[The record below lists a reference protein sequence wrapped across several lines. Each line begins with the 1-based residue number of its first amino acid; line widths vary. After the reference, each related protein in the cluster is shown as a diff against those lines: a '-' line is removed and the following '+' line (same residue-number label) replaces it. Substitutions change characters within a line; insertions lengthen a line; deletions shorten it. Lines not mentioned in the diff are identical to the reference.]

1 MAIAESPNLAAE
13 ALEMLPQR
21 RRYPF
26 LRDLLKRKIAVLCMI
41 FLAIFYGAG
50 IFAPWVAPHDP
61 NKQQL
66 SIEARSQGPSAEHW
80 FGTDALGRDLASR
93 VFFAARTTI
102 IFTVLVILG
111 GSLFIGL
118 GLGLLSGYRGGWID
132 TVVLRVGEVLGG
144 IPTLIL
150 MLAITAAFRSRISD
164 LAFWLRENTPLGA
177 DAKTIVSF
185 AIIIAV
191 SVPFS
196 WIGSARIVRG
206 QALSI
211 REREYI
217 TAAEAIGCSTYRIVR
232 HHLFPGV
239 LPLWLVGVSGG
250 MAGIALTEVGL
261 SFLGLGIEPPTAS
274 FGTLIGDGTGIRAFE
289 SHPHLLL
296 FSAIPVILFSY
307 AWNMLGDALVD
318 LVQPKRQRNS

>member
-1 MAIAESPNLAAE
+1 MAITKSPDFTAD
-13 ALEMLPQR
+13 ALETMPRQR
-21 RRYPF
+21 RYAF
-26 LRDLLKRKIAVLCMI
+26 ARDLLKRKIAVVAI
-41 FLAIFYGAG
+41 FYLAIFYGAG

-61 NKQQL
+61 NKQEL
-66 SIEARSQGPSAEHW
+66 TVEARNQGPSSEHW

-93 VFFAARTTI
+93 VFYAARTTI
-102 IFTVLVILG
+102 IFTLLVILG

-118 GLGLLSGYRGGWID
+118 GLGLLAGYRGGWID
-132 TVVLRVGEVLGG
+132 TAVLRVGEVLGG

-150 MLAITAAFRSRISD
+150 MLAITAAFRARISD
-164 LAFWLRENTPLGA
+164 LAFWLRENTWLGA
-177 DAKTIVSF
+177 DARTVVSF

-211 REREYI
+211 RELDYI
-217 TAAEAIGCSTYRIVR
+217 TSAEAIGCSTWRIIR

-250 MAGIALTEVGL
+250 MAAIALTEVGL
-261 SFLGLGIEPPTAS
+261 SFLGLGIEPPTSS
-274 FGTLIGDGTGIRAFE
+274 FGTLIGDGTGIVAFE
-289 SHPHLLL
+289 QHPHLLL

-307 AWNMLGDALVD
+307 AWNMLGDALID
-318 LVQPKRQRNS
+318 LVQPKRQRN

>member
-1 MAIAESPNLAAE
+1 MDVAGTPNLAAE
-13 ALEMLPQR
+13 SLSYLPPRKRQS
-21 RRYPF
+21 F
-26 LRDLLKRKIAVLCMI
+26 LKNLLRRKIACI
-41 FLAIFYGAG
+41 AIIYLLVFYAAG
-50 IFAPWVAPHDP
+50 IFAPWAAPKDP
-61 NKQQL
+61 YKQEL
-66 SIEARSQGPSAEHW
+66 TVEARYQGPSSEHL
-80 FGTDALGRDLASR
+80 FGTDSLGRDLLSR
-93 VFFAARTTI
+93 TMYAARTTI

-118 GLGLLSGYRGGWID
+118 GLGLLSGYRGGWVD

-185 AIIIAV
+185 AIIIGV

-217 TAAEAIGCSTYRIVR
+217 TAAEAIGCSTWRIVW

-250 MAGIALTEVGL
+250 MAAIALTEVGL
-261 SFLGLGIEPPTAS
+261 SFLGLGIEPPTPS
-274 FGTLIGDGTGIRAFE
+274 FGALIYDGTGIRQFE
-289 SHPHLLL
+289 RHSHLLI
-296 FSAIPVILFSY
+296 FSATPVILFSY

-318 LVQPKRQRNS
+318 IVQPKQQRS